1 MAMGEN
7 LILFFGPLGQATPP
21 DRGNSIGT
29 FTMDETPS
37 SYIAIYEAAGQGED
51 TYLNDEQGGGGSN
64 FSADQI
70 VAGAPS
76 DGKIATTVS
85 RFNVFDDADNVVG
98 KVYEL
103 NIDQNVNS
111 RAYETDEYIGYVLV
125 GNCVEGESYIISQQ
139 YAVHKDTSD
148 FQYSAVSLPPHC
160 FTPGTLMSTPTGEVP
175 NEELDPGDLILTLDN
190 GYQALRWIGS
200 TTQRAIGNHA
210 PDWIKKTTLDN
221 TRNLCISTDHRRLS
235 IGWKT
240 ELHFANAE
248 GLGTA
253 KSPIKNCF
261 TISERPHFIEYDHLL
276 FDTHQIIKAEG
287 SLSESSH
294 PGKSAWDGFGHET
307 REAILPLSPELE
319 RCGRTAYGP
328 PYRTCLK
335 RSEGRF
341 LSKSYPTQGERRC
354 LPHATRREPAR
365 PQLPFGQA

>member
-7 LILFFGPLGQATPP
+7 LIFLFEPLGQATPP

-29 FTMDETPS
+29 FTLDETPG
-37 SYIAIYEAAGQGED
+37 SYIAIYEATGRQED
-51 TYLNDEQGGGGSN
+51 TYLNNEQGGGGSN

-70 VAGAPS
+70 VAGAPY

-85 RFNVFDDADNVVG
+85 RFSVIDDANDVVG

-103 NIDQNVNS
+103 YIDQNGNS
-111 RAYETDEYIGYVLV
+111 RAYETDECIGYVLV
-125 GNCVEGESYIISQQ
+125 GNFVEGESYTVSQQ
-139 YAVHKDTSD
+139 YAVHEDTSD
-148 FQYSAVSLPPHC
+148 FQYSAVVLPPQC
-160 FTPGTLMSTPTGEVP
+160 FTLGTLMSTPTGEVP

-210 PDWIKKTTLDN
+210 PDWFKKTTLDH
-221 TRNLCISTDHRRLS
+221 TRKLCVSTDHRRLS
-235 IGWKT
+235 LGWKT

-253 KSPIKNCF
+253 KSLFKDFSI
-261 TISERPHFIEYDHLL
+261 ISERPPFIEYDHLL

-287 SLSESSH
+287 SLSESFH

-341 LSKSYPTQGERRC
+341 LSESYPTQGERRC
-354 LPHATRREPAR
+354 IPHATRRAPAR